1 MPKFKKSTGF
11 KMKGYTYPGESPLK
25 QDKKVTGEQTGTV
38 KKDKK
43 GKDYVIQ
50 EYDTQANLQKGDT
63 VYIPPVQKVSIIED
77 AGDEYLMGGDYT
89 AKETKKSKKRKK
101 GPKTYTLK

>member
-1 MPKFKKSTGF
+1 M
-11 KMKGYTYPGESPLK
+11 
-25 QDKKVTGEQTGTV
+25 
-38 KKDKK
+38 
-43 GKDYVIQ
+43 IQ

-63 VYIPPVQKVSIIED
+63 VYVPPAQKVNIIED

-89 AKETKKSKKRKK
+89 AEETKKSKKRKK

>member
-11 KMKGYTYPGESPLK
+11 KMKGYTYPGKSPLR

-38 KKDKK
+38 KKDKE

-63 VYIPPVQKVSIIED
+63 VYVPPAQKVNIIED
-77 AGDEYLMGGDYT
+77 AGDEYS
-89 AKETKKSKKRKK
+89 AEETKKSKKRKK

>member
-1 MPKFKKSTGF
+1 MAY
-11 KMKGYTYPGESPLK
+11 KMKGFKGFGNSPVK

-38 KKDKK
+38 KKDKE

-63 VYIPPVQKVSIIED
+63 VYIPPAQRVNIIED

-89 AKETKKSKKRKK
+89 AEETKKSKKRKK